1 VWSLTGL
8 WHGANFTF
16 ILWGLLFFVLIAME
30 KYTGFE
36 KRGGRALKVGKWL
49 YTMLFVLLG
58 WVLFRFTEPKLI
70 LMLAKSLFG
79 LNGNPLSAFTDEI
92 QLQSHMFLLAAAVF
106 ACTPAMKLLKARLE
120 GFVSGKGALKTVWNI
135 VFYSLLPV
143 ILLLLSTA
151 CLVGDSYNP
160 FIYFQF

>member
-1 VWSLTGL
+1 
-8 WHGANFTF
+8 
-16 ILWGLLFFVLIAME
+16 
-30 KYTGFE
+30 
-36 KRGGRALKVGKWL
+36 
-49 YTMLFVLLG
+49 MLVVVILG

-70 LMLAKSLFG
+70 AMLGKSLFG
-79 LNGNPLSAFTDEI
+79 LNGNPLTAFTDEI

-106 ACTPAMKLLKARLE
+106 TCTPAMKLLKTRME
-120 GFVSGKGALKTVWNI
+120 GFVSGRSGVQKVWN
-135 VFYSLLPV
+135 VLFYSVLPV